1 MDYFICKVFFSRM
14 SHQIG
19 HVCTCVNRMVA
30 GKQGTS
36 RWSAKLVDIV
46 VLQCDPRVSQGVYV
60 GGRDLV
66 GPVEPNVVPALCSTN
81 YREDTGDQVLPW
93 GRFINNVR
101 MRVRLG
107 V

>member
-36 RWSAKLVDIV
+36 RWSAKLVDII
-46 VLQCDPRVSQGVYV
+46 VLQRDPRVSQGVYV

-66 GPVEPNVVPALCSTN
+66 GPVEPNVVPALCSTS
-81 YREDTGDQVLPW
+81 YRC
-93 GRFINNVR
+93 
-101 MRVRLG
+101 
-107 V
+107 